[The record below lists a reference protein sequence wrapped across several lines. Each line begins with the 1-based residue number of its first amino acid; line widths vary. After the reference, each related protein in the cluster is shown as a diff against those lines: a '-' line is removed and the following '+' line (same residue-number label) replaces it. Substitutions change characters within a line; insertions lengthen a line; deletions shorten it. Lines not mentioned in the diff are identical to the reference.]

1 MAPRRSRR
9 LAALAL
15 AASLVA
21 GCTDPPL
28 LQETIAGTPLSL
40 WLAGTGVASYAV
52 LQRGVFDA
60 VYSVVT
66 GKDCSVINIERRG
79 EYCRS
84 VAVAQPIAF
93 CTRSLG
99 DVDCWTVANP
109 YGPQR
114 PVTDIPPPPV
124 ARTPGRWNLSP
135 F

>member
-124 ARTPGRWNLSP
+124 ARTPVRWNLSP